1 MTIGRSDSPIG
12 DPLAAFSPTEQ
23 VRYARHFAMPSVG
36 PEGQTRL
43 RAASVAIV
51 GLGGLGSPAALY
63 LAAAGVGRLG
73 LIDFDVVD
81 TSNLHRQVLHGT
93 GAVGDSKLDSA
104 FARLHDLNP
113 DITLETHAVRLDASN
128 ALALLGEYDIVLD
141 GSDNFAT
148 RYVVNDACVLLG
160 KPDVYGS
167 IFRFE
172 GQVTVFDARRGPC
185 YRCLHPA
192 PPPAGVA
199 PSCAEAGVLG
209 ILPGVIGTLQATEAI
224 KLILGQGEPL
234 IGRMLLYDAL
244 GARFH
249 EMALQK
255 NPACAVCGTAPTI
268 TELRDEPEACAPA
281 SAADEFEIAPREL
294 AARLR
299 ANGRI
304 VLLDVREPF
313 EFTLTRIEGA
323 VLVPLATLPE
333 RLGDLDRGAEIA
345 VYCHHGQRSALA
357 TQFLRANGFAK
368 ARNLAGGIDAW
379 SCEVDPGVR
388 RY

>member
-1 MTIGRSDSPIG
+1 MTAQRSESAGG
-12 DPLAAFSPTEQ
+12 DPLAAFSPAER

-36 PEGQTRL
+36 PEGQARL
-43 RAASVAIV
+43 RAGSVAIV

-63 LAAAGVGRLG
+63 LAAAGVGRMG
-73 LIDFDVVD
+73 LFDFDVVEA
-81 TSNLHRQVLHGT
+81 SNLHRQVLHGT
-93 GAVGDSKLDSA
+93 GAVGESKLASA
-104 FARLHDLNP
+104 TARLHDLNP
-113 DITLETHAVRLDASN
+113 DIALETHAVRLDASN

-224 KLILGQGEPL
+224 KLLLGQGEPL

-244 GARFH
+244 GAKFH
-249 EMALQK
+249 EMTIAK
-255 NPACAVCGTAPTI
+255 NAACAMCGASPTI
-268 TELRDEPEACAPA
+268 TELRNEPNSCEPTAEAG
-281 SAADEFEIAPREL
+281 DFEISARDL
-294 AARLR
+294 AARR
-299 ANGRI
+299 AANGRL

-313 EFTLTRIEGA
+313 EHAICRIDGA
-323 VLVPLATLPE
+323 VLIPLATLPDW
-333 RLGDLDRGAEIA
+333 LGDLDRGADIA

-357 TQFLRANGFAK
+357 TQFLRAHGFPK

-379 SCEVDPGVR
+379 SCEVDSSVR